1 MAHLYELTNLFENQ
15 AKQDIGMYR
24 GIVLEGA
31 ESKPEPSVHA
41 ITEQAAANH
50 SQNDPI
56 EILEGLLDEMERG
69 EEMIDRQSLAYLR
82 VGSKIK
88 FAEEVQRYTVRARSE
103 NFLVCTKPFN
113 ARKTVLYTVIDIE
126 RNIRGTEN
134 LILPSGAET
143 DEQCDEMIAR
153 LTSKDPDCFQTE
165 VSYRNNIP
173 LRILEVLI

>member
-56 EILEGLLDEMERG
+56 EILEGLLDEMEEALIEIPAQTPAFRHGECQTSARG
-69 EEMIDRQSLAYLR
+69 IEHSLFVAKTTCWFCSRPL
-82 VGSKIK
+82 
-88 FAEEVQRYTVRARSE
+88 QRM
-103 NFLVCTKPFN
+103 
-113 ARKTVLYTVIDIE
+113 E
-126 RNIRGTEN
+126 RE
-134 LILPSGAET
+134 A
-143 DEQCDEMIAR
+143 MIAA
-153 LTSKDPDCFQTE
+153 SEEKK
-165 VSYRNNIP
+165 
-173 LRILEVLI
+173 